1 MCMCLCLEVD
11 AIEAQIKEA
20 KVRKKRATMPVIG
33 DMSAM
38 MDSLP
43 TFDLLLDR
51 ATVQSRL
58 HQQLVSALCLSVC
71 LSVPQMKRAT
81 MPVVGD
87 MSAMTCCLIAQ
98 QSSHNFTCSWCLL
111 LCVSVWPLCSTT
123 AEKLEAI
130 SDGVT
135 TNLFSLSVPVSC
147 YYCCNRFY
155 PFLSSVTVPEIQ
167 LWDMG
172 FSLSHT
178 FYGFRCKR
186 MVGRNFRYRHDVTAF
201 SALALLVGRQASSRY
216 KLSDEVLVWLS
227 VWSEMQ
233 IVCIRSSWC
242 HFIPIIWWFL
252 MSVCV
257 VFFQFTFTLVLV
269 LWFFSSVHLYTGFG
283 FVVISSVHLYAGFG
297 FVQEEW
303 EAESS

>member
-98 QSSHNFTCSWCLL
+98 QSSHNFTCS
-111 LCVSVWPLCSTT
+111 
-123 AEKLEAI
+123 
-130 SDGVT
+130 
-135 TNLFSLSVPVSC
+135 
-147 YYCCNRFY
+147 
-155 PFLSSVTVPEIQ
+155 
-167 LWDMG
+167 
-172 FSLSHT
+172 
-178 FYGFRCKR
+178 
-186 MVGRNFRYRHDVTAF
+186 
-201 SALALLVGRQASSRY
+201 
-216 KLSDEVLVWLS
+216 
-227 VWSEMQ
+227 
-233 IVCIRSSWC
+233 
-242 HFIPIIWWFL
+242 
-252 MSVCV
+252 
-257 VFFQFTFTLVLV
+257 
-269 LWFFSSVHLYTGFG
+269 
-283 FVVISSVHLYAGFG
+283 
-297 FVQEEW
+297 
-303 EAESS
+303 